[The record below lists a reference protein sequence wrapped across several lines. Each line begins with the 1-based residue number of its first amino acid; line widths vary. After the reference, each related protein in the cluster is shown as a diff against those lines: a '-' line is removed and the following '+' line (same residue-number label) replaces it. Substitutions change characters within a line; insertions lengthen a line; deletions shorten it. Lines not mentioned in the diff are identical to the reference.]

1 MIMKELGRS
10 GILVGAVGQ
19 GTAYPKKK
27 LLSSSRELIRILEAG
42 IDYGMALIDTAE
54 VYGDGLAEELISEV
68 IKGRR
73 SKVIIATKFL
83 PEHSSSSGVIYALE
97 NSLKRLGT
105 DYVDL
110 YQFHWPNPEI
120 PLAETAV
127 ALEQCVRAG
136 KARFIGASNFSRRE
150 LEAFDGLSKEIRL
163 VSLQTEYNVLERSP
177 EYDGTLDY
185 CIRKQTSILAYSPLD
200 QGRIGDLNNA
210 ERIILEQVAE
220 KYAKTIAQIIL
231 RWLISRRPVIA
242 IPMTAD
248 IGHVNENAE
257 SMRFDLSLEDI
268 QTIDRI
274 FDTPINFIP
283 VEQIRVSL
291 KGERGHK
298 VYQTL
303 AEAIA
308 NRMGF
313 VPSPATLAEAIKHDL
328 RIKPVRLAP
337 VKDRSGDFLYDLI
350 NGRIRFWAWVIA
362 HGNQHPIPAYVRD
375 HRGGE

>member
-1 MIMKELGRS
+1 MIMKELGRL
-10 GILVGAVGQ
+10 GLRVGAIGQ

-27 LLSSSRELIRILEAG
+27 LLTQSRELIRILEAG
-42 IDYGMALIDTAE
+42 IDYGMNLIDTAE
-54 VYGDGLAEELISEV
+54 VYGDGLAEELINGV

-73 SKVIIATKFL
+73 SKVVIATKFS
-83 PEHSSSSGVIYALE
+83 PEHASRSGVIEALE

-120 PLAETAV
+120 PFAETAL
-127 ALEQCVRAG
+127 ALEKCVRAG
-136 KARFIGASNFSRRE
+136 KARFIGVSNFSQRE
-150 LEAFDGLSKEIRL
+150 LEAFRGLSKESL
-163 VSLQTEYNVLERSP
+163 VSLQTEYNVLERNP
-177 EYDGTLDY
+177 EHDGTLDY
-185 CIRKQTSILAYSPLD
+185 CTREQVSILAYSPLD
-200 QGRIGDLNNA
+200 QGRFGDLNS
-210 ERIILEQVAE
+210 ERRIILEQMAE
-220 KYAKTIAQIIL
+220 KYAKTATQIML
-231 RWLISRRPVIA
+231 RWLILRRPVIA

-248 IGHVNENAE
+248 IGHAYENAE
-257 SMRFDLSLEDI
+257 SARFDLSLEDI

-303 AEAIA
+303 EDAKL
-308 NRMGF
+308 NPMGF
-313 VPSPATLAEAIKHDL
+313 VPSPAALAESIKQDP
-328 RIKPVRLAP
+328 RIKPVRL
-337 VKDRSGDFLYDLI
+337 VMSKDKSDGFLYDLV

-362 HGNQHPIPAYVRD
+362 HGNQRPIPAYVRD
-375 HRGGE
+375 NKGGE